1 MESYL
6 ANRVGNYDETKK
18 AFEEAYPN
26 HDFYDLRSL
35 QTTNF
40 DNSRYKN
47 MAGLVTEGNKVYNYF
62 SGYTMPYFG
71 GMTMIHTGDLAY
83 FFHSIDTAPYQIAGD
98 EKNAHK
104 VADTMANV
112 LASFCTNGDP
122 SIKGLTWEAMT
133 TDTAHTM
140 ILDVQ
145 SRCVTPDFNATLRGL
160 LASK

>member
-1 MESYL
+1 ML
-6 ANRVGNYDETKK
+6 
-18 AFEEAYPN
+18 
-26 HDFYDLRSL
+26 SL
-35 QTTNF
+35 NTSNF
-40 DNSRYKN
+40 DNATYKN

-98 EKNAHK
+98 EDNAHK
-104 VADTMANV
+104 VADTMASA
-112 LASFCTNGDP
+112 LAAFCTNGDP
-122 SIKGLTWEAMT
+122 SIQGLTWEPMSA
-133 TDTAHTM
+133 DTARTA

-160 LASK
+160 LASKES